1 MHHVIIATLQQFL
14 FSSFHMPFRFPHNGS
29 TLIRSCR
36 RQGRAVERAR
46 ALSEGLNSAVSLS
59 APQRPLPEHEGRL
72 VHLTGQLEVP
82 QQLTEPRY
90 GVAVAAVKLKRRVQ
104 MYQWVE
110 EESSRWAGGGRG
122 GAAGGQREIGAEQQV
137 GRGR

>member
-1 MHHVIIATLQQFL
+1 MHHAIITTLQQLL
-14 FSSFHMPFRFPHNGS
+14 FSPFHMPFRLAHS
-29 TLIRSCR
+29 DSASIRSCR

-110 EESSRWAGGGRG
+110 EESSRWAEGDRGRT
-122 GAAGGQREIGAEQQV
+122 AGGQREGGAEQQV
-137 GRGR
+137 GRGG